1 MTFSNKGISIRN
13 IKVKLDNHESNLEEI
28 YVKNNIK
35 KLNDIIFNIND
46 TRSSKPKS
54 FKVLKYPCGY

>member
-35 KLNDIIFNIND
+35 KLNDIILI
-46 TRSSKPKS
+46 
-54 FKVLKYPCGY
+54 